1 MKVVVRR
8 GNFEKAIRQF
18 KRNTIEEG
26 IIIEVREREYFEKPC
41 DKRRR
46 KHKAAVN
53 RSKKKNGDVN
63 ATRRKY

>member
-1 MKVVVRR
+1 MKATVRK

-18 KRNTIEEG
+18 KRNAIEEG

-53 RSKKKNGDVN
+53 RSKKKNDN
-63 ATRRKY
+63 PDTTKRKY

>member
-1 MKVVVRR
+1 MKVIVRR

-18 KRNTIEEG
+18 KRKTIEEG
-26 IIIEVREREYFEKPC
+26 IVHEIRERGQYEKPS

-53 RSKKKNGDVN
+53 RNNRNNRTPQK
-63 ATRRKY
+63 RY

>member
-1 MKVVVRR
+1 MKVTVRK

-18 KRNTIEEG
+18 KRNAIEEG

-46 KHKAAVN
+46 KHKAAKN
-53 RSKKKNGDVN
+53 RERKRDGNII
-63 ATRRKY
+63 TRKY

>member
-1 MKVVVRR
+1 MKVKVKR

-18 KRNTIEEG
+18 KRKTIEEG
-26 IIIEVREREYFEKPC
+26 IIFEVRERGYYEKPS

-53 RSKKKNGDVN
+53 RSKKANGSTS
-63 ATRRKY
+63 AAKY

>member
-18 KRNTIEEG
+18 KRKTIEEG
-26 IIIEVREREYFEKPC
+26 TIFEVRERGHYEKPS
-41 DKRRR
+41 DKRRK

-53 RSKKKNGDVN
+53 RNRRTNDSS
-63 ATRRKY
+63 TRKDRKY

>member
-1 MKVVVRR
+1 MKVKVRR

-18 KRNTIEEG
+18 KRKTIEEG
-26 IIIEVREREYFEKPC
+26 IVFEVREREYYEKPC

-53 RSKKKNGDVN
+53 RSKKSNGNPDKS
-63 ATRRKY
+63 RRKY